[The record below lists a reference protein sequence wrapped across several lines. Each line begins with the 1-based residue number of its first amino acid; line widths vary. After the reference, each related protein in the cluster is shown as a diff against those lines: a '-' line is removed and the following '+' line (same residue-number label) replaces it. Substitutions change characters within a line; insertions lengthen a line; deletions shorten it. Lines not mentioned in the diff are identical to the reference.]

1 MGSVFSTYLELGFDH
16 ILDIQGYDHILFI
29 IALCAIYRLRE
40 WKRVAILVT
49 AFTLGH
55 SLTLALAALEV
66 VAPPAAVI
74 ETLIPITI
82 LVTALYNTIFYEKA
96 QQRSG
101 MLVNYC
107 FAGFFGLIHGLG
119 FSNFFRASLLPG
131 LEEDLVLQLFAFN
144 VGVELR
150 QLLIVFIILLISF
163 LAFELLSVR
172 QRSWTL
178 FVSGAAAGISITLLI
193 G

>member
-1 MGSVFSTYLELGFDH
+1 MR
-16 ILDIQGYDHILFI
+16 I
-29 IALCAIYRLRE
+29 
-40 WKRVAILVT
+40 
-49 AFTLGH
+49 
-55 SLTLALAALEV
+55 
-66 VAPPAAVI
+66 
-74 ETLIPITI
+74 
-82 LVTALYNTIFYEKA
+82 
-96 QQRSG
+96 
-101 MLVNYC
+101 NYG

-131 LEEDLVLQLFAFN
+131 MEEDPVLQLFSFN
-144 VGVELR
+144 LGVELG
-150 QLLIVFIILLISF
+150 QLIVVFIILLVSF